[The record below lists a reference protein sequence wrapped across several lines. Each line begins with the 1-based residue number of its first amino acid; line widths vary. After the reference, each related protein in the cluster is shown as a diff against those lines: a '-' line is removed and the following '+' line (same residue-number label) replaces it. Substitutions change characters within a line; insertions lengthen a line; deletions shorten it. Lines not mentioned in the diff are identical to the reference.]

1 MYSTNDYI
9 LISAVAIYL
18 AINVAIG
25 LWAARRV
32 KNSTDYVV
40 AGHKLP
46 LFMVVAT
53 TFATWFG
60 SETVLGTSS
69 TFIQEGFGG
78 IVADPFGAALCL
90 ILVGLFFAVPLYH
103 LRLLT
108 IGDYYR
114 LRYGRDIEVIT
125 SIVIALSYLGWVAAQ
140 LSALGLVFNVI
151 THDTVS
157 IPMGIII
164 GVLIVTTYTIFGGMW
179 SVALT
184 DFIQMTLI
192 AAGLIYISW
201 LISGQV
207 DGGATAVIQH
217 AEAAGKLTILPEFS
231 LAGWLGFIGA
241 LITLGFGSIP
251 QQDIYQRVLS
261 ANSAKNARRG
271 AVIGGVLYLLFA
283 MLPIYLAYTAFIISP
298 DMVNT
303 ALSEDGNSQLVLP
316 TLILE
321 HTPIFVQVIFF
332 GALLSAIMSTASATL
347 LAPSSVISENLFS
360 KIYSKLSDSNQ
371 LKFLRATV
379 LLFAILVTSY
389 ALATD
394 KSIFEMVE
402 SAYKVVLVGAFVPL
416 AFGIYWQRASQNGA
430 RLAIFFG
437 VGTWLIFEALEAT
450 WGDVTGW
457 ALIGYADLATVCP
470 PQLAGFVLSVL
481 GMLIGSFIWP
491 NKNPPLVLSEAL
503 RKPVAQ

>member
-1 MYSTNDYI
+1 VYSTNDYI
-9 LISAVAIYL
+9 LIVAVVIYL
-18 AINVAIG
+18 AINVAVG

-69 TFIQEGFGG
+69 TFIQEGMGG
-78 IVADPFGAALCL
+78 IVADPFGAAMCL

-114 LRYGRDIEVIT
+114 QRYGRDIEIMT
-125 SIVIALSYLGWVAAQ
+125 SVVIALSYLGWVAAQ
-140 LSALGLVFNVI
+140 LAALGLVFNVI
-151 THDTVS
+151 THDAIS
-157 IPMGIII
+157 IQMGIII

-298 DMVNT
+298 DMVNS

-321 HTPIFVQVIFF
+321 HTPIFVQIIFF

-360 KIYSKLSDSNQ
+360 KIFHQLTETNK

-379 LLFAILVTSY
+379 LVFAVLVTSY

-416 AFGIYWQRASQNGA
+416 AFGLYWQRASQNGA

-437 VGTWLIFEALEAT
+437 VGTWLIFEALDST

-457 ALIGYADLATVCP
+457 ALIGHADLATVCP
-470 PQLAGFVLSVL
+470 PQLAGFIFSVI
-481 GMLIGSFIWP
+481 GMLIGSMISP
-491 NKNPPLVLSEAL
+491 NKNPPLRPSELL
-503 RKPVAQ
+503 RKPIAQ